1 MDHQKLILDKL
12 TGILAVTDNKSAQLL
27 DLVEKA
33 GRTFIG
39 GAGRSLLVSRFFA
52 MRLVHAGYNVNMIGE
67 VVTPAIK
74 SGDLLVLVSG
84 SGVTETLLQFVK
96 KAKSVGAKLVFI
108 SMKK

>member
-52 MRLVHAGYNVNMIGE
+52 MRQRLQPSTTWTRFWTVCIVSSFKKFLSVMLEAKWMFRLLYSLQSSADSLSALVIM
-67 VVTPAIK
+67 
-74 SGDLLVLVSG
+74 
-84 SGVTETLLQFVK
+84 Q
-96 KAKSVGAKLVFI
+96 
-108 SMKK
+108 